1 MKEAAPCADARSALP
16 RKRRAVA
23 AAAVAK
29 AVATG
34 AVPGDVPD
42 MLTAQPTVRGPAIMP
57 GARGRTT
64 RQRIGQQAEARARA
78 HLEAAGLAF
87 IAANVRYRVGE
98 LDLIMRDGQTVV
110 FVEVRARA
118 SAAWGGAAASV
129 DGRKQQRIMHAA
141 QLWLQ
146 AHCGRYGLPAC
157 RFDVVAIE
165 AGRLNW
171 IRQAF

>member
-1 MKEAAPCADARSALP
+1 MEA
-16 RKRRAVA
+16 KR
-23 AAAVAK
+23 
-29 AVATG
+29 
-34 AVPGDVPD
+34 
-42 MLTAQPTVRGPAIMP
+42 TA
-57 GARGRTT
+57 
-64 RQRIGQQAEARARA
+64 RQRTGQQAEARARA
-78 HLEAAGLAF
+78 HLEAAGLVF

-98 LDLIMRDGQTVV
+98 LDLVMRDGQTIV

-129 DGRKQQRIMHAA
+129 DGRKQQRIRYAA

-146 AHCGRYGLPAC
+146 AHGGRQGLPAC